1 MVSNMPSLFSRF
13 GFSCFLVLSGFCNL
27 ALLGNEPDTE
37 ETWPEVTFPSP
48 EERADAFIP
57 GEEYHFRA
65 GWGIFRK
72 VGKIA
77 VKTNMEERNEKE
89 AFHLET
95 SFATSGFIR
104 ALYGVDAN
112 SNSYLDPIEWR
123 LLSIDAEGKTGK
135 GETRNITEIDYEKE
149 TLTFTDAA
157 NPGQSYSVKLPYSHP
172 LDFISALL
180 QTRAWNLK
188 VGRSFPIFIAGD
200 GKVYLADIDVV
211 ERKSISTAFG
221 KKEAFKL
228 VPRMEFRPSGILSEG
243 GRVAVWITDDELRL
257 PVLLE
262 VKVAIGTA
270 KLRLDYYKSPA
281 VELIK
286 KKRRDRR

>member
-1 MVSNMPSLFSRF
+1 MPSFLSRF
-13 GFSCFLVLSGFCNL
+13 WFSFFIILSGFGNFV
-27 ALLGNEPDTE
+27 LLGNGPDNKE
-37 ETWPEVTFPSP
+37 AWPEVTFPSP

-57 GEEYHFRA
+57 GEEYHFKA
-65 GWGIFRK
+65 GWGIFRS
-72 VGKIA
+72 VGKIK
-77 VKTNMEERNEKE
+77 VKTDIVEQDKKE

-135 GETRNITEIDYEKE
+135 GEARNITEIDYEKE
-149 TLTFTDAA
+149 MLHFTDAA
-157 NPGQSYSVKLPYSHP
+157 NPDQSYSVRLPYSHP

-180 QTRAWNLK
+180 QTRAWDLK

-228 VPRMEFRPSGILSEG
+228 VPRMEFRPSGILAEG

-257 PVLLE
+257 PVQLE

-270 KLRLDYYKSPA
+270 KLRLEYYKSPE

-286 KKRRDRR
+286 KRRRDRR